1 MLRELRIRNYAVIEK
16 LDLELPDGFVAF
28 TGETGA
34 GKSIIIG
41 AMALALGARAQTEQ
55 LRSGASEI
63 RVEARFS
70 GPFPRAAEKILEGAG
85 ISGRE
90 ELLLRRIVPGG
101 GKSRAYVNDGAVALA
116 TLEALGREL
125 VDIHG
130 QHQHQSLL
138 RPETHLDFLDGFA
151 GLLDGRAEYG
161 NLFREWV
168 QLRLERDGLAARERE
183 KEQRLDFLTFQKKEI
198 EKAGLT
204 AGEDR
209 DLLSRREVLRHAERL
224 AEAAREAGDLIYAGE
239 SGAAGAVAQAAGRL
253 KDLAGIDPSLAEI
266 VRLLEECQIQLEE
279 AGREVQEYHRRTEAD
294 PEGLEQVEE
303 RLAEINRLKRKYGES
318 VEEVLSRLQEI
329 GLEIAAHEAG
339 GERLADL
346 DAELPVLGR
355 EISARA
361 AEMSRLR
368 GAARRELEKR
378 VISELK
384 LLNLGGSSFEV
395 DLGRQEDGPGGVEID
410 GKSFRADEKGV
421 DRAEFLLTA
430 NPGEPLKPLAKV
442 ASGGELSRV
451 MLAIKTVL
459 ADVDRIPTL
468 IFDEV
473 DIGIGGRVARL
484 VGERLRNISSGRQVL
499 CVTHLPQIASLA
511 NSHYN
516 ISKSSRRGRTFVAVQ
531 ALGSA
536 ARREEIARMLG
547 GRGVT
552 DATRRH
558 AAELLGRED

>member
-1 MLRELRIRNYAVIEK
+1 VLRELRVRNYAVIEK

-63 RVEARFS
+63 VVEARFS
-70 GPFPRAAEKILEGAG
+70 GPFPAAAEKILEAAG
-85 ISGRE
+85 ISVGE
-90 ELLLRRIVPGG
+90 ELLLRRVVPGG

-116 TLEALGREL
+116 TLETLGREL

-151 GLLDGRAEYG
+151 GLLEGRMEYG
-161 NLFREWV
+161 DLFREWSR
-168 QLRLERDGLAARERE
+168 LRLEREELAARERE

-198 EKAGLT
+198 EKAGLQ
-204 AGEDR
+204 AGEDG

-239 SGAAGAVAQAAGRL
+239 SGAAGAVARAAGRL
-253 KDLAGIDPSLAEI
+253 KDLAAIDPSLEEI

-279 AGREVQEYHRRTEAD
+279 AGREVQEYHRRTEDD
-294 PEGLEQVEE
+294 PEGLEAVEE
-303 RLAEINRLKRKYGES
+303 RLAEISRLKRKYGDS
-318 VEEVLSRLQEI
+318 VEEILSRLREI
-329 GLEIAAHEAG
+329 GSEIAAHEAG
-339 GERLADL
+339 GERLASL
-346 DAELPVLGR
+346 EAELPVLGG

-361 AEMSRLR
+361 ARMSRLR
-368 GAARRELEKR
+368 GAARRELEKK

-384 LLNLGGSSFEV
+384 LLNLAGSSFEV
-395 DLGRQEDGPGGVEID
+395 DLGRQEDGPGGVEIG
-410 GKSFRADEKGV
+410 GKSYRADERGV

-430 NPGEPLKPLAKV
+430 NPGEPLKPLVKI

-516 ISKSSRRGRTFVAVQ
+516 ISKSSRGGRTFVAVE
-531 ALGSA
+531 ALDDG
-536 ARREEIARMLG
+536 ARTEEIARMLG
-547 GRGVT
+547 GRAVT

-558 AAELLGRED
+558 ADELLGRGD